1 MCARKKNLNERGEKE
16 VRWREWQR
24 EVGRDTDKS
33 AKVVGRVGFIMSSV
47 ALLLGWMDILGWILW
62 ALGAFFSVLGMFR
75 NNRGLAIA
83 GIIISIVAFL
93 VIFFIYGAFDYSVA
107 DRG

>member
-1 MCARKKNLNERGEKE
+1 MGNNEER
-16 VRWREWQR
+16 RREEQR
-24 EVGRDTDKS
+24 EVELTADKS
-33 AKVVGRVGFIMSSV
+33 SNVLGRVGFIMSIV
-47 ALLLGWMDILGWILW
+47 ALLLGWIDILGWILW

-75 NNRGLAIA
+75 KNRGLAIA